1 MAGQASKVVRVQ
13 CPCCQAA
20 LEIDAALGAVLHF
33 KPHEKP
39 REIADLE
46 AAVERQR
53 GEAARREE
61 AFRKSVED
69 NRSRKDLL
77 ERKFEELF
85 KKVKEDPDS
94 LPLPPRGIDID

>member
-1 MAGQASKVVRVQ
+1 MSGRGRKVLQVQ

-46 AAVERQR
+46 TAVERQR

-69 NRSRKDLL
+69 HKSRKELL
-77 ERKFEELF
+77 DRKFDELF
-85 KKVKEDPDS
+85 RKVKEDPDS
-94 LPLPPRGIDID
+94 LPLPQRDIDID